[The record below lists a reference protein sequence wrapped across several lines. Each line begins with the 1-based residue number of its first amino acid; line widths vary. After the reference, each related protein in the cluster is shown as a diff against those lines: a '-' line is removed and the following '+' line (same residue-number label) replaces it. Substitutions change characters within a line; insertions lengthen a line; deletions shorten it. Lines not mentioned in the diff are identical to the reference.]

1 MTTLTRAG
9 LTETGAMKKSSVHIN
24 IGCVVWCA
32 GNITPAGTLY
42 CDGSAVSRTTY
53 AELFSAIGTTYGAG
67 DGSTTFNLPDLRGQF
82 VRGTGGSAEAL
93 GIAQGD
99 AIRNIWGTTE
109 LRPWWSGDE
118 WGTVIVNST
127 GAFYTDAGTTEVSGV
142 PSANLIAP
150 SPEPQIQTM
159 QELNLQSSRVVPTA
173 AENRPTN
180 YAMRPCIIF
189 E

>member
-53 AELFSAIGTTYGAG
+53 TELFSAIGTTYGAG

-82 VRGTGGSAEAL
+82 VRGTGGSAAAL
-93 GIAQGD
+93 GTAQGD
-99 AIRNIWGTTE
+99 TIREMTGTFQNIAYQIVE
-109 LRPWWSGDE
+109 ISSGNFGIE
-118 WGTVIVNST
+118 IEPTGVFKQQTGLGGVAYAYSEQYAAYIGQNGEGVIFRAS
-127 GAFYTDAGTTEVSGV
+127 DA
-142 PSANLIAP
+142 
-150 SPEPQIQTM
+150 
-159 QELNLQSSRVVPTA
+159 VPTS